1 MKKALLLGGT
11 GALGVYLTEEL
22 LKMGYKVDVVSLED
36 KKSDNE
42 NLTFIKA
49 NVKEN
54 NFAAE
59 IVKNGYDV
67 ITDFMIY
74 FSPEEFAPYC
84 DLFLNNCSHYIF
96 LSSYRV
102 YADSAT
108 PITEESDRLLDISDD
123 EAFLKSGDYS
133 VYKAQQEDMLHAS
146 GKKNFTI
153 LRPAITY
160 TKARFQL
167 TTLEAKVLVRRMR
180 QGKTVVLPE
189 GAMDKLATLSWA
201 GDFGKTV
208 SRLVLNPLAFGE
220 AYTISTSEY
229 HTWREIAEIY
239 KKIGGLKYV
248 TADTESYLNI
258 ICPNNIH
265 VRQQLTHD
273 RYFNRRVDNS
283 KLLRHTGLENYEFMP
298 LEKGLKMELEAL
310 PDDYEFEDDGGQ
322 NARMDEYL
330 KSIGIEE

>member
-22 LKMGYKVDVVSLED
+22 LKMNYKVDVVSLD
-36 KKSDNE
+36 AKISNNP

-49 NVKEN
+49 NAKEVS
-54 NFAAE
+54 FAAE

-84 DLFLNNCSHYIF
+84 DIFLNNCSHYIF
-96 LSSYRV
+96 LSSYRI

-108 PITEESDRLLDISDD
+108 PITEESDRLLDVSTD

-133 VYKAQQEDMLHAS
+133 VYKAQQEDMLKAS
-146 GKKNFTI
+146 GKTNWTI

-160 TKARFQL
+160 SKARFQL
-167 TTLEAKVLVRRMR
+167 TTLEAKVLIRRMR
-180 QGKTVVLPE
+180 AGKTVVLPE
-189 GAMDKLATLSWA
+189 PAMNKLATLSWA

-208 SRLVLNPLAFGE
+208 ASLALNPKAFGE

-229 HTWREIAEIY
+229 HTWGEIAELY
-239 KKIGGLKYV
+239 KKLGGLKYI
-248 TADTESYLNI
+248 TTDTESYLNI
-258 ICPNNIH
+258 ICPDNIH

-283 KLLRHTGLENYEFMP
+283 KLLRDTGLGNYEFMP
-298 LEKGLKMELEAL
+298 LEKGLKMELENL
-310 PDDYEFEDDGGQ
+310 PADYEFEDDGGQ

>member
-22 LKMGYKVDVVSLED
+22 LKMNYKVDVVSLDD
-36 KKSDNE
+36 KKSDNP

-49 NVKEN
+49 NIKEN

-59 IVKNGYDV
+59 IVKNGYDAIV
-67 ITDFMIY
+67 DFMIY

-84 DLFLNNCSHYIF
+84 DLFLNNCSHYLF

-102 YADSAT
+102 YADSDT
-108 PITEESDRLLDISDD
+108 PITEESDRLLDVSKD

-133 VYKAQQEDMLHAS
+133 VYKAQQEDMLRAS
-146 GKKNFTI
+146 GKNNFTI

-160 TKARFQL
+160 SKARFQL

-180 QGKTVVLPE
+180 QSKTVVLPE
-189 GAMDKLATLSWA
+189 EAMDKLATLSWA

-208 SRLVLNPLAFGE
+208 SRLVLNPLALGE

-229 HTWREIAEIY
+229 HTWHEIAELY
-239 KKIGGLKYV
+239 KKLGGLKYI

-258 ICPNNIH
+258 ICPDNIH

-273 RYFNRRVDNS
+273 RFFNRRVDNT
-283 KLLRHTGLENYEFMP
+283 KLLRDTGLENYEFMP
-298 LEKGLKMELEAL
+298 LEKGLKMELESL
-310 PDDYEFEDDGGQ
+310 PADYEFEDDGDQ
-322 NARMDEYL
+322 NARMDKYL
-330 KSIGIEE
+330 KSIGINI

>member
-22 LKMGYKVDVVSLED
+22 LKMDYKVDVVSLED
-36 KKSDNE
+36 KISNNP
-42 NLTFIKA
+42 NLNFIKA
-49 NVKEN
+49 NLKEN

-59 IVKNGYDV
+59 IVKNNYDV
-67 ITDFMIY
+67 IVDFMIY

-84 DLFLNNCSHYIF
+84 DLFLNNCKHYIF

-102 YADSAT
+102 YADSST
-108 PITEESDRLLDISDD
+108 PITEESDRLLDVSED

-133 VYKAQQEDMLHAS
+133 VYKAQEEDMLRAS
-146 GKKNFTI
+146 GKNNFTI

-160 TKARFQL
+160 SKARFQL

-180 QGKTVVLPE
+180 EGKTVVLPKD
-189 GAMDKLATLSWA
+189 AMDKLATLSWA

-208 SRLVLNPLAFGE
+208 SRLVLNSKAFGE

-229 HTWREIAEIY
+229 HTWREIAELY

-248 TADTESYLNI
+248 TADTDSYLNI
-258 ICPNNIH
+258 ICPDNIH

-273 RYFNRRVDNS
+273 RFFNRRVDNS
-283 KLLRHTGLENYEFMP
+283 KLLRDTGLENYKFMP
-298 LEKGLKMELEAL
+298 LEKGLKMELENL
-310 PDDYEFEDDGGQ
+310 PDNYEFEDDGGQ

-330 KSIGIEE
+330 NSNGFEI

>member
-1 MKKALLLGGT
+1 M
-11 GALGVYLTEEL
+11 
-22 LKMGYKVDVVSLED
+22 DVVSLED
-36 KKSDNE
+36 KTSDNP

-49 NVKEN
+49 NVKEGD
-54 NFAAE
+54 FASQ

-96 LSSYRV
+96 LSSYRI

-108 PITEESDRLLDISDD
+108 PITEESDRLLDVSTD

-133 VYKAQQEDMLHAS
+133 VYKAQQEDMLIAS

-160 TKARFQL
+160 SKARFQL
-167 TTLEAKVLVRRMR
+167 TTLEAKVLIRRMR
-180 QGKTVVLPE
+180 EGKTVVLPE
-189 GAMDKLATLSWA
+189 PAMDKLATLSWA

-208 SRLVLNPLAFGE
+208 SRLVLNPLAMGE

-229 HTWREIAEIY
+229 HTWREIAELY

-248 TADTESYLNI
+248 TADTDSYLNI

-265 VRQQLTHD
+265 IRQQLTHD
-273 RYFNRRVDNS
+273 RFFNRRVDNT
-283 KLLRHTGLENYEFMP
+283 KLLRDTGLEDYEFMP
-298 LEKGLKMELEAL
+298 LEKGLKMELDAL
-310 PDDYEFEDDGGQ
+310 PADYEFEDDGGQ

-330 KSIGIEE
+330 KSIGVEE

>member
-22 LKMGYKVDVVSLED
+22 LKMDFKVDVVSLED
-36 KKSDNE
+36 KISDNP

-59 IVKNGYDV
+59 IVKNGYDL

-84 DLFLNNCSHYIF
+84 DLFLSSCSHYIF

-102 YADSAT
+102 YADSLT
-108 PITEESDRLLDISDD
+108 PITEESDRLLDVSKD

-160 TKARFQL
+160 SKARFQL

-180 QGKTVVLPE
+180 EGKTVVLPE
-189 GAMDKLATLSWA
+189 DAMDKLATLSWA

-208 SRLVLNPLAFGE
+208 SRLVLNPKAFGE
-220 AYTISTSEY
+220 VYTISTSEY

-273 RYFNRRVDNS
+273 RFFNRRVDNS
-283 KLLRHTGLENYEFMP
+283 KLLRDTGLENYQFMP
-298 LEKGLKMELEAL
+298 LEKGLEMELKNL
-310 PDDYEFEDDGGQ
+310 PDDYEFEDDDGQ

-330 KSIGIEE
+330 ENK